1 MGTGTV
7 IQNFESFFEEANNQP
22 YMAIESQSGG
32 VSILYTGTSS
42 YLLADITYF
51 VHLQGVFVYL
61 KGIQM

>member
-1 MGTGTV
+1 MGTE
-7 IQNFESFFEEANNQP
+7 IQFFEGFFEEANIQP
-22 YMAIESQSGG
+22 YMTFENQSGG
-32 VSILYTGTSS
+32 VSILYSGTSS